1 MRPVRLKPQGP
12 VPKDRPRYNEN
23 FPPLWAPK
31 FLERKIAVSVN
42 NNMSKKI
49 G

>member
-1 MRPVRLKPQGP
+1 MRLVRLKPQSPGRDRGP
-12 VPKDRPRYNEN
+12 YNDN

-42 NNMSKKI
+42 NISKNR